1 MNTTLP
7 GLAGGSFSP
16 PSLSLN
22 AYQDGVAEESEGFIL
37 YLEIVESEL
46 DPRDVGSVSVSR
58 SAYLIRINQ
67 SSTTV
72 LCMLMD
78 EIFCI
83 IMMQNFLMQNFL
95 RPGIVLL
102 KCIVFSLQ
110 FGRS

>member
-22 AYQDGVAEESEGFIL
+22 AYQDGVAEESEGFVL

-78 EIFCI
+78 EIFRI
-83 IMMQNFLMQNFL
+83 IMMQNFL
-95 RPGIVLL
+95 RPSIVLL

-110 FGRS
+110 FGKS